1 MGARICFV
9 ATSMLVTGAALLAH
23 CLGAAAQPAAP
34 NPADELRPLYANA
47 ADVAEG
53 KRLADACSGCHG
65 QNGISTSP
73 SVPNLAGQRP
83 AYLYLE
89 LKAYQSGAN
98 GVGPMTDAVKFLSND
113 ALINTAAFFASLEP
127 AQPSAPGG
135 TGAAAAVDPVQAGK
149 TAAAACAGCHGETG
163 ISKTPG
169 VPSLVGLDPQY
180 LVAAMKAYKSGQR
193 KNDTMKAMLGS
204 TSDAGMEAIALYYA
218 LQQPARA
225 QTPAPGD
232 AAAGAAAAAGCAGC
246 HGDRGASGNPAIPSL
261 AGQDAEYLAA
271 ALGTYKA
278 GARSDDTMKG
288 IASGLGAGAV
298 RNMAAYYAGL
308 EPQPPNVRK
317 PATTE
322 EWAQKCDRCHG
333 INGNSADPRL
343 PALAGQRTDYLER
356 ALRAFKSGERKSPQ
370 MAAMSAGLTEE
381 DITNLAAYYAGQ
393 RARAAIFI
401 IVPSK

>member
-1 MGARICFV
+1 MPRR
-9 ATSMLVTGAALLAH
+9 
-23 CLGAAAQPAAP
+23 Q
-34 NPADELRPLYANA
+34 
-47 ADVAEG
+47 
-53 KRLADACSGCHG
+53 
-65 QNGISTSP
+65 
-73 SVPNLAGQRP
+73 
-83 AYLYLE
+83 
-89 LKAYQSGAN
+89 
-98 GVGPMTDAVKFLSND
+98 
-113 ALINTAAFFASLEP
+113 
-127 AQPSAPGG
+127 
-135 TGAAAAVDPVQAGK
+135 
-149 TAAAACAGCHGETG
+149 
-163 ISKTPG
+163 
-169 VPSLVGLDPQY
+169 
-180 LVAAMKAYKSGQR
+180 
-193 KNDTMKAMLGS
+193 
-204 TSDAGMEAIALYYA
+204 
-218 LQQPARA
+218 
-225 QTPAPGD
+225 
-232 AAAGAAAAAGCAGC
+232 
-246 HGDRGASGNPAIPSL
+246 GASGNPAIPSL